1 MARLLTLYEEG
12 EKNNTGG
19 GDIKGG
25 GYKKGGGHGTS
36 LGLFKKYFRPKLQFI
51 PETL

>member
-12 EKNNTGG
+12 EK
-19 GDIKGG
+19 KEYRGG
-25 GYKKGGGHGTS
+25 GYKGGGGHGTS

>member
-12 EKNNTGG
+12 EKKNTGG

-25 GYKKGGGHGTS
+25 GAYAPNLTAAGVELILDS
-36 LGLFKKYFRPKLQFI
+36 
-51 PETL
+51 